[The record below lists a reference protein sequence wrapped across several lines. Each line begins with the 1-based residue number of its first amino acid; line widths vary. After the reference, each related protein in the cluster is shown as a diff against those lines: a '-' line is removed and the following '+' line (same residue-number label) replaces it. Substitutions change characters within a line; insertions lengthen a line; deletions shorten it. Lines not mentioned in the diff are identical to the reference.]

1 MIARVTLLILFV
13 HQPCC
18 AAVDCSC
25 ACFDNFGLL
34 CVLLVLFPV
43 SESDEDVAKHI
54 TSIVRQQQSLKDLK
68 TSLEQKVGEQ
78 TWARCPPNI

>member
-1 MIARVTLLILFV
+1 M
-13 HQPCC
+13 
-18 AAVDCSC
+18 
-25 ACFDNFGLL
+25 L

-68 TSLEQKVGEQ
+68 TSLEQKVGE
-78 TWARCPPNI
+78 